1 MKIMD
6 IRKVIMRT
14 QKIHFPDGQTLCVFP
29 PERSNL
35 AQAISELHLKGRYP
49 VIVLIGGEIDEE
61 QAEVTRRAIQ
71 TISRTAEEMNAVV
84 ICGGTDMGVMAEI
97 GRIRSRNGYKFPLV
111 GVTPEKLVAW
121 PGGPRSTKFLWWG
134 KQRWH
139 LEPHYSHF
147 ILVPGS
153 QFGDESPWIVD
164 AATILSKAHKS
175 MTILINGGEISRKDI
190 ELSLENGRPVIAL
203 SRTGR
208 LADELAMEP
217 DRHKLITVVPAN
229 GEQRIVEAIQAAL
242 SMTEKSYVSRFNML
256 EKVTSGTYVIQQA
269 MNSGISRR

>member
-1 MKIMD
+1 
-6 IRKVIMRT
+6 MRT

-29 PERSNL
+29 TERSNL
-35 AQAISELHLKGRYP
+35 AQAITELHLKGRYP
-49 VIVLIGGEIDEE
+49 VIVLIGGEIDEQ

-71 TISRTAEEMNAVV
+71 TISRTAEDMNAVV

-97 GRIRSRNGYKFPLV
+97 GQIRRRNGYKFPLV
-111 GVTPEKLVAW
+111 GVTPEELVAW
-121 PGGPRSTKFLWWG
+121 PGGPRNTKFLWWR
-134 KQRWH
+134 KQRWQ

-153 QFGDESPWIVD
+153 QFGDESQWIVD
-164 AATILSKAHKS
+164 TATLLSKGHQS
-175 MTILINGGEISRKDI
+175 VTILINGGEVSRKDI

-229 GEQRIVEAIQAAL
+229 AEQRIVESIQAAI
-242 SMTEKSYVSRFNML
+242 SMTEKSYVPQFNVRG
-256 EKVTSGTYVIQQA
+256 KVISGTYVIQEEL
-269 MNSGISRR
+269 NSVIGRSE